1 MLRLIVTRPQPD
13 ADLTFFK
20 LREMGHTALISP
32 SLEFVPLDIKLPD
45 PDKLTGIVVT
55 SVNALRAIKARGLIA
70 PYLSLTAYVVGDA
83 TADTARRFGFKEVV
97 SAAGNATDL
106 AMLVAQVKPKQ
117 RLFYACGREKAVDVV
132 PMLRSGGH
140 MVVSCPVYEM
150 RPIPELSTE
159 VILALESGTVDA
171 ALFYSLRSA
180 ESFAAG
186 VAKATGLAWDLP
198 CLCLSE
204 RIAAGLRAKGFT
216 NCLAAEEPSERSL
229 FALLETF
236 AVPQFGS

>member
-1 MLRLIVTRPQPD
+1 MLRLIITRPQPD
-13 ADLTFFK
+13 ADQTAFK
-20 LREMGHTALISP
+20 LRELGHTTLVSP
-32 SLEFVPLDIKLPD
+32 SLEFLPLDIGLPD
-45 PDKLTGIVVT
+45 AGKLTGIVVT
-55 SVNALRAIKARGLIA
+55 SVNALRAIKSRGLLE

-83 TADTARRFGFKEVV
+83 TAETAQRFGFKKVI
-97 SAAGNATDL
+97 SASGNATDL
-106 AMLVAQVKPKQ
+106 AMLVAGVTPRQ
-117 RLFYACGREKAVDVV
+117 RFFYASGRDKAVDVA

-150 RPIPELSTE
+150 NPIEDLSTE

-216 NCLAAEEPSERSL
+216 NCLAAESPSERSL
-229 FALLETF
+229 FALVETF